1 MKYLITA
8 KVIYG
13 LPFVVEADSADAALG
28 EVTMGRGTP
37 GDPVM
42 LTTLPTAQWSVEPLE
57 NSTALVEMYAALQ
70 GVTRLFREI
79 TGLDYTDER
88 VTTVFRALAS
98 AQETIERT
106 NKILEELNDRVTG
119 SAMPSQDS

>member
-13 LPFVVEADSADAALG
+13 LPFVVEADNADAALG

-70 GVTRLFREI
+70 GVTRLFHEI

-88 VTTVFRALAS
+88 VAIVFRALAS